1 MRFLYTFFIHAY
13 GWALSLAALFN
24 QKAALWVKGR
34 KNIFSKIE
42 DSLKPN
48 EKRIWFHCASL
59 GEFEQG
65 RPLIEKLKKEKPEFK
80 IFVTFFSPSGYEIRK
95 NYPFADYIFY
105 LPADTPSNARRLI
118 NLVKPEMVVFV
129 KYEFWFNYFRQIK
142 NNGIPLYLISGVFR
156 KNQHFFKSW
165 GGWFRNQL
173 KSITYFF
180 LQDEK
185 SAQLIKSI
193 GFENQTVSGD
203 TRFDRVSEIL
213 SEKENLPIIEKFKN
227 GKPLLCAGSSWP
239 PDEEIILDYFKSG
252 KPDLKLIIAPHDISK
267 NHIEEIKSKFSAFK
281 TALYSRSSDTKEIQD
296 YQILIIDSIGL
307 LNKIYRYSNL
317 AYIGGGFGVGIHNLL
332 EPAVYGIPVLY
343 GPNHKHFREAL
354 EMANGNGGFPIENK
368 NDFMEIVDKLVT
380 DKSFYETNADAAD
393 KYISSNTGATQVIF
407 DRIFGEKRMMK

>member
-1 MRFLYTFFIHAY
+1 MRFLYTFFVYAY
-13 GWALSLAALFN
+13 GRALSLAALFN
-24 QKAALWVKGR
+24 HKAALWIEGR

-42 DSLKPN
+42 EVLKPN

-65 RPLIEKLKKEKPEFK
+65 RPLIEKIKKEKPEFK

-105 LPADTPSNARRLI
+105 LPADTPSNTKRFL

-142 NNGIPLYLISGVFR
+142 LMEIPLYLISGVFR
-156 KNQHFFKSW
+156 KDQHFFKSW

-173 KSITYFF
+173 KSINYFF

-185 SAQLIKSI
+185 SAQLLESI

-213 SEKENLPIIEKFKN
+213 IEKGELPIIEKFKS
-227 GKPLLCAGSSWP
+227 GQKLLCAGSSWP
-239 PDEEIILDYFKSG
+239 PDEEIILNYFQG
-252 KPDLKLIIAPHDISK
+252 KPELKLIIAPHDISK
-267 NHIEEIKSKFSAFK
+267 KHIEEIQSKFSAFK
-281 TALYSRSSDTKEIQD
+281 IAIYSQSGDAKEIHNC
-296 YQILIIDSIGL
+296 QILIIDSIGL
-307 LNKIYRYSNL
+307 LNKIYRYAEI

-368 NDFMEIVDKLVT
+368 NDFKEIVNKLVT
-380 DKSFYETNADAAD
+380 DKNFYETNAHAAGN
-393 KYISSNTGATQVIF
+393 YISSNTGATRMIF
-407 DRIFGEKRMMK
+407 ERIFGVKRV